1 MRISLLFLSLLVT
14 LSTAAQIKV
23 SGNVIN
29 SKGQPLAGAAI
40 TIVDSY
46 DGGSSDS
53 LGKFSFTT
61 DEIGAQQLE
70 ITLSGFIKWQQSLV
84 LEGKEINLNIILKR
98 DMTDLQGV
106 VITAGSFEASDKKKG
121 TALTTLDI
129 LTTAGANADVSA
141 AIKTLPG
148 AQQVGESE
156 GLFVRGGS
164 AAESKIF
171 IDGNLVN
178 NFYYSSLPGIATR
191 GRFNPSLFKGTVF
204 TAGGYSAL
212 YGQALSAALIL
223 ESTDLPEQTEGS
235 FGLSVIGGSAGYQH
249 LAKNKKSS
257 YGMSYAYTNLSL
269 AFNIIKQKNEYF
281 TIPQYQDGDINF
293 RIKTKK
299 GILKYYGYGSINR
312 VGFSSADID
321 SSTLKNAFYL
331 RNANTYQNIT
341 WSEALG
347 KGWKMIAGVS
357 YSYNKDTMQN
367 ILEDAIHQQQLF
379 LLPSGYAEKN
389 YRINKVNTSAQAR
402 AVFEKRISGLNTIRF
417 GGEYF
422 YSKQKLSYTAY
433 NQNRFEQKMEDN
445 LTAAFAET
453 DIYLS
458 ENLAVKLG
466 GRTEYSQLLNKWNL
480 APRASLAY
488 KLKDKSQFS
497 FAYGQFYQ
505 LPETKNLPLVN
516 SNPGYAKAIHYIAQ
530 YQKYAN
536 GRLFR
541 TEVFYKDYANLYK
554 TDVNGATASNKGNG
568 YAQGF
573 ELFWRDKK
581 TIKNLDYWI
590 SYSYLDTKR
599 NYLNFS
605 ESLQPSFAARHT
617 ASLIMKKF
625 VLPWKTG
632 FNASYTFATGRP
644 YYQLLYNNTQNKFEV
659 ADKGLTKPYN
669 SLSFSLNYLPNLG
682 NTKAKLNS
690 VLVLTLSNVL
700 GQKPVYGY
708 KYGAVTQNKE
718 AITAP
723 YKRFLFIGWFASFG
737 VDRTQ
742 DAINN
747 NL

>member
-1 MRISLLFLSLLVT
+1 MKFSLFILCLIVALNAS
-14 LSTAAQIKV
+14 AQITI

-29 SKGQPLAGAAI
+29 GKGQPLAGASV

-46 DGGSSDS
+46 DGTTSDS
-53 LGKFSFTT
+53 SGKFTFKTEET
-61 DEIGAQQLE
+61 GDKKLE
-70 ITLSGFIKWQQSLV
+70 ITLSGYTSWQQNL
-84 LEGKEINLNIILKR
+84 LLDGKDQTLSIILKKN
-98 DMTDLQGV
+98 MTDLEAV
-106 VITAGSFEASDKKKG
+106 VITAGAFEASDKKKG
-121 TALTTLDI
+121 TALNTLDI
-129 LTTAGANADVSA
+129 ITTAGANADVTA

-178 NFYYSSLPGIATR
+178 NFYYSSLPGIASR
-191 GRFNPSLFKGTVF
+191 GRFNPFLFKGTVF
-204 TAGGYSAL
+204 SAGGYSAL

-223 ESTDLPEQTEGS
+223 ESTDLPEQTEGN
-235 FGLSVIGGSAGYQH
+235 FGLSVIGASAGYQH

-257 YGMSYAYTNLSL
+257 YGMTYAYTNLSL
-269 AFNIIKQKNEYF
+269 AFKVLKQKDEFF
-281 TIPQYQDGDINF
+281 TLPQYQDGDLNF
-293 RIKTKK
+293 RVKTKK
-299 GILKYYGYGSINR
+299 GIIKYYGYGSLNR
-312 VGFSSADID
+312 VGFRSEDID
-321 SSTLKNAFYL
+321 SANLKNAFHL
-331 RNANTYQNIT
+331 KNANTYQNIT

-347 KGWKMIAGVS
+347 KGWKLITGVS

-367 ILEDAIHQQQLF
+367 ILEDNNHQKQVF

-389 YRINKVNTSAQAR
+389 YAINKINTYAQIR
-402 AVFEKRISGLNTIRF
+402 AVFEKRITGLNMIHF

-422 YSKQKLSYTAY
+422 YSTQKLSFTDYSNNKFT
-433 NQNRFEQKMEDN
+433 QKMNDN
-445 LTAAFAET
+445 LSAAFAET

-458 ENLAVKLG
+458 ENLAAKIG
-466 GRTEYSQLLNKWNL
+466 GRAEYSKLLDRWNL
-480 APRASLAY
+480 TPRASIAY

-497 FAYGQFYQ
+497 LAYGQFYQ
-505 LPETKNLPLVN
+505 VPESKNLPLLTN
-516 SNPGYAKAIHYIAQ
+516 DLGYAKAAHYIGQ
-530 YQKYAN
+530 YQKYVN

-541 TEVFYKDYANLYK
+541 AEVFYKDYENLYK
-554 TDVNGATASNKGNG
+554 TNVNGTATSNNGKG

-581 TIKNLDYWI
+581 TFDNFDYWI

-599 NYLNFS
+599 NYANYPQQ
-605 ESLQPSFAARHT
+605 LQPTFAAKHT

-644 YYQLLYNNTQNKFEV
+644 YYQLLYNNVQNKFEL
-659 ADKGLTKPYN
+659 ADNGLTKPFN

-690 VLVLTLSNVL
+690 VLVLTVSNVL
-700 GQKPVYGY
+700 GQNQVYGY
-708 KYGAVTQNKE
+708 NYGPVTQNKE
-718 AITAP
+718 AITPNA
-723 YKRFLFIGWFASFG
+723 KRFVFIGWFASFG